1 MKKIR
6 VELGERSYDIC
17 IGSNIL
23 GKIGPKLK
31 SFNSSPKTAII
42 SNPTVYRLYGK
53 KVLNS
58 LRSSGFDAIP
68 VIIPDG
74 ERYKD
79 ISIVQKIYGELL
91 MHRLDRKSAL
101 IALGGGVIGDITGF
115 VASTY
120 MRGD

>member
-42 SNPTVYRLYGK
+42 SNPTVYKLYGK

-58 LRSSGFDAIP
+58 IKSSGFDVIP
-68 VIIPDG
+68 VI
-74 ERYKD
+74 
-79 ISIVQKIYGELL
+79 
-91 MHRLDRKSAL
+91 
-101 IALGGGVIGDITGF
+101 
-115 VASTY
+115 
-120 MRGD
+120 